1 MIKGNRTQLLFDI
14 IKEKEISRILDVG
27 NLGCGGAIHDKL
39 VEMITCGEVF
49 GLDITDQ
56 KSVGKNYGHQYQGRA
71 EEMPF
76 DDNFFDVVYM
86 GEVIEHT
93 WHPFEVLSEIHRVLR
108 PDGLLVF
115 DTPNIYSLSRMVRYL
130 IKGRDIT
137 IAEPGHKIFF
147 SRAVLETLLSDAG
160 FEILTLT
167 TDNKFTIKGRTFVL
181 PKFGSF
187 NFMGEHLLV
196 SAKNNK

>member
-1 MIKGNRTQLLFDI
+1 MSKGDRTQLLFDSLQGR
-14 IKEKEISRILDVG
+14 KISRLLDIG
-27 NLGCGGAIHDKL
+27 NLGDGGAIHDKL
-39 VEMITCGEVF
+39 VKIVAPTEVF
-49 GLDITDQ
+49 GLDLTDQ
-56 KSVGKNYGHQYQGRA
+56 KSVGRNYRNQYQGRA

-76 DDNFFDVVYM
+76 DDNFFDLVYV

-93 WHPFEVLSEIHRVLR
+93 WHPFEMLYEVHRVLR
-108 PDGLLVF
+108 SDGLLVF
-115 DTPNIYSLSRMVRYL
+115 DTPNIYSFSRMIKYL

-147 SRAVLETLLSDAG
+147 SRAVLETLLADVG

-167 TDNKFTIKGRTFVL
+167 TDNTCTIKGRTFVL
-181 PKFGSF
+181 PEYGSF

-196 SAKNNK
+196 SAKANK